1 MRRVLPPLRL
11 NFHENK
17 SRRRRLN
24 GVWLTLAVI
33 FIALPVM
40 HYRQIA
46 QEIARLEQESAV
58 LANSMANPAVMIS
71 LKDDGSSKFM
81 KHLNAPWETL
91 LSGLENAAYDKATLL
106 SMQPNLTRGEAVLLG
121 EAARYADVLDYIER
135 LKDQPGFM
143 QAYLTNHMIAEDK
156 PGKPVSF
163 AITLQWAAAP

>member
-40 HYRQIA
+40 HYRQIV
-46 QEIARLEQESAV
+46 QETARLEQDSAV
-58 LANSMANPAVMIS
+58 LANSMANPAVMTS

-91 LSGLENAAYDKATLL
+91 LNGLENAAYDKATLL
-106 SMQPNLTRGEAVLLG
+106 SMQPNMTRGEAVLLG

-135 LKDQPGFM
+135 LKAQPGFM
-143 QAYLTNHMIAEDK
+143 QAYLTNHTIAEDT

-163 AITLQWAAAP
+163 AITLQWEAAP